1 MHSLIEIANQI
12 NKEKLS
18 VFELSVLYNEIPEN
32 YKKDLILPFLSIEN
46 NMIKISARIKDSEKI
61 KRKELIDEI
70 NNYLETQF
78 DNIEEFHVNGLLV
91 LYNNMLQSLFGSQIK
106 SFGIILLSIFV
117 MFIILFQSVFKSN
130 LLPKRF
136 RFPQNIFFARRLR
149 IWPKPR
155 LFSLTFFFT
164 INSTDNRRNC

>member
-70 NNYLETQF
+70 DQTSNGC
-78 DNIEEFHVNGLLV
+78 HVDQGWP
-91 LYNNMLQSLFGSQIK
+91 QD
-106 SFGIILLSIFV
+106 GIGH
-117 MFIILFQSVFKSN
+117 
-130 LLPKRF
+130 
-136 RFPQNIFFARRLR
+136 
-149 IWPKPR
+149 
-155 LFSLTFFFT
+155 
-164 INSTDNRRNC
+164 

>member
-1 MHSLIEIANQI
+1 MYL
-12 NKEKLS
+12 
-18 VFELSVLYNEIPEN
+18 ELSVLYNEMPEN

-78 DNIEEFHVNGLLV
+78 DNIEEYHVNGLLV

-117 MFIILFQSVFKSN
+117 YVYNIISIIKNKFIRDDTQYSCFYFYFRSN
-130 LLPKRF
+130 WSIE
-136 RFPQNIFFARRLR
+136 N
-149 IWPKPR
+149 
-155 LFSLTFFFT
+155 TFGH
-164 INSTDNRRNC
+164 NDNHYSCSYHRYSC

>member
-1 MHSLIEIANQI
+1 MKYLKIT
-12 NKEKLS
+12 
-18 VFELSVLYNEIPEN
+18 
-32 YKKDLILPFLSIEN
+32 KKDLILPFLSIEN

-78 DNIEEFHVNGLLV
+78 DNIEEYHVNGLLV

-117 MFIILFQSVFKSN
+117 MFIILFQSLKISLLGMIPNIVASTFIFRSN
-130 LLPKRF
+130 WSIE
-136 RFPQNIFFARRLR
+136 N
-149 IWPKPR
+149 
-155 LFSLTFFFT
+155 TFGH
-164 INSTDNRRNC
+164 NDNHYSCSYHRYSC